1 MLKEAKAALRVTT
14 TAYDEEIVR
23 LLTAGA
29 MDLETAGVIVPGAID
44 VSFDA
49 STGEA
54 TDGSTLT
61 DSLVQQ
67 AVITYLR
74 AHFGSPA
81 DYDRVNESYEQQKA
95 QLMHASGYTRWGD
108 GGC

>member
-44 VSFDA
+44 VT
-49 STGEA
+49 TG
-54 TDGSTLT
+54 
-61 DSLVQQ
+61 
-67 AVITYLR
+67 
-74 AHFGSPA
+74 
-81 DYDRVNESYEQQKA
+81 
-95 QLMHASGYTRWGD
+95 
-108 GGC
+108 